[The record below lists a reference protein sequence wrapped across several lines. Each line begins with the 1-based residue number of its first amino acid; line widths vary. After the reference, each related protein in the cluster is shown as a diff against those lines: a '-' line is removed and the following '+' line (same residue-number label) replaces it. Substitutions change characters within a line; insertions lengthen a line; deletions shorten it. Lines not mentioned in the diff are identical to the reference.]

1 MEPGD
6 VIYTPI
12 SEVNAP
18 GLRGFLDHWRTLPKT
33 DGFPTHADLDLR
45 VIKRGLPH
53 VHAYDI
59 LSSNEFRIRLL
70 GTAMTRLAGGDY
82 TGRVLSVTAE
92 DIRDRRTAMILQ
104 EVCAARS
111 PVLTNVY
118 GGVIDGAHFVHL
130 ESLWLPFRG
139 EDGAFSRIVAM
150 SAESPLVEF
159 QDAVPARA

>member
-18 GLRGFLDHWRTLPKT
+18 VLRGFLDHWRSMPKT
-33 DGFPTHADLDLR
+33 NGFPSHAELDLR
-45 VIKRGLPH
+45 AIKRGLPH

-59 LSSNEFRIRLL
+59 ISSSSFRIRLL

-82 TGRVLSVTAE
+82 TGRVLSATAE
-92 DIRDRRTAMILQ
+92 DIRERRTAIILQ

-118 GGVIDGAHFVHL
+118 GSVIDGAHYVHL
-130 ESLWLPFRG
+130 ESLWLPFLG
-139 EDGAFSRIVAM
+139 EDGTFSRIVAM